1 MGMSVRLGRRRVCNV
16 SVAVGLLF
24 ASLLGA
30 VAVSIETAGVSVAQ
44 SAQTRID
51 VQGNRRVEAD
61 TIRSY
66 FRVNGAERLDSA
78 KIDAALKALYATGL
92 FQDVR
97 ITPGNGRILV
107 SVVENPVVNKVAFEG
122 NHKVKD
128 EQLLAEIQT
137 KPRGTF
143 SRALVQGDVQRIV
156 DIYQHNGRYDVRVE
170 PKVIDLPNGRV
181 DLVYEI
187 YEGVK
192 TGVEKIIFVGNNAF
206 SDYRL
211 RDVIKTGVT
220 NWLSF
225 LKSNDM
231 FDADRIE
238 VDRDLLRRFYL
249 RNGFADVRIVSAVGE
264 YDPEGKGFV
273 ITFMIDEG
281 IQYHF
286 GAVNI
291 LSSVPTVPGESL
303 RYKLRV
309 EQGRVYNADA
319 IEKSVEEAA
328 IEVARMGYPFASV
341 RPRGERNVAARTVDV
356 TFVVEEGPRV
366 YVERI
371 NIRGNTRTRD
381 YVIRREFDIVEG
393 DPYNRAL
400 VDRAERRIKN
410 LGYFKTVKITT
421 EPGSAPDRI
430 IVVCDVE
437 EQSTGE
443 FSFAGGYSTSDGI
456 LGEISIG
463 ERNLMGTG
471 DIAKASVQYGQRS
484 RGFDLSFVEP
494 YLMGQRLAFGTDI
507 FFHQTTSS
515 LYLSYLS
522 KTYGGDLKLGIPI
535 TDNLSVQARW
545 TGYVQ
550 QISLPSISAN
560 CNNVNPNSSLGTFPD
575 PSHVGLIDPATGLP
589 FSAGA
594 LQQNC
599 WQDGEASIA
608 VQKELAQGAVFV
620 SAPGYTLA
628 YNTLDNNK
636 SPTQGLSIEFK
647 QDGAG
652 AGGDVRNIKTTLDV
666 RLYNEIFPD
675 IVGMVR
681 GQAGYATGWGGQDLR
696 MLDHF
701 QGGPNLV
708 RGFAPAG
715 FGPRDVT
722 QAVSGFCVTGANNA
736 GQVVPVS
743 GGNFGCGENDALG
756 GSMYWAATVE
766 FQTPVPFAPKDFGM
780 KLAWFADA
788 GQLVDYVG
796 PTSWAGAN
804 GGAGGSL
811 VNSGNGNIRSSVG
824 MGLLW
829 DSPFGPLRFD
839 LAYALTKEPYDH
851 TQIFRFGG
859 GTRF

>member
-1 MGMSVRLGRRRVCNV
+1 MS
-16 SVAVGLLF
+16 LF
-24 ASLLGA
+24 GS
-30 VAVSIETAGVSVAQ
+30 VAVSIGTAQVSVAQ

-51 VQGNRRVEAD
+51 VEGNRRVEAD

-66 FRVNGAERLDSA
+66 FRVGGSERLDSA
-78 KIDAALKALYATGL
+78 KVDAALKALYATGL

-107 SVVENPVVNKVAFEG
+107 TVVENPVVNRVAFEG
-122 NHKVKD
+122 NHKIKD
-128 EQLLAEIQT
+128 EQLLAEVQT

-156 DIYQHNGRYDVRVE
+156 DIYQHNGRYDVTVT
-170 PKVIDLPNGRV
+170 PKVVDLPNGRV

-187 YEGVK
+187 NEGAK
-192 TGVEKIIFVGNNAF
+192 TGVEKIVFIGNSAF

-211 RDVIKTGVT
+211 KDVIKTGVT

-231 FDADRIE
+231 YDADRIE

-264 YDPEGKGFV
+264 YDPAGKGFV
-273 ITFMIDEG
+273 ISFTIDEG
-281 IQYHF
+281 AQYHF
-286 GAVNI
+286 GAVKI
-291 LSSVPTVPGESL
+291 QSTVPAVNGEAL

-309 EQGRVYNADA
+309 EPGRVYNADA
-319 IEKSVEEAA
+319 VEKSVEEAT

-341 RPRGERNVAARTVDV
+341 RPRGERNIAARTVDIA
-356 TFVVEEGPRV
+356 FVVEEGPRV

-371 NIRGNTRTRD
+371 NIRNNTRTRD

-410 LGYFKTVKITT
+410 LGYFKTVKVTT

-430 IVVCDVE
+430 IINCDVE

-443 FSFAGGYSTSDGI
+443 FSFAGGYSTSDGVI
-456 LGEISIG
+456 GEVSIG

-471 DIAKASVQYGQRS
+471 DIAKASVQYGQYS
-484 RGFDLSFVEP
+484 RGFNLSFVEP
-494 YLMGQRLAFGTDI
+494 YLFSQRLAFGTDI
-507 FFHQTTSS
+507 FFKQTTGS
-515 LYLSYLS
+515 LYLSYLQ
-522 KTYGGDLKLGIPI
+522 KTMGGDVKFGIPI
-535 TDNLSVQARW
+535 TENLSTQARY
-545 TGYVQ
+545 TAYRQ
-550 QISLPSISAN
+550 EISLPSQLDN
-560 CNNVNPNSSLGTFPD
+560 CNNVSPNSNLGLFPD
-575 PSHVGLIDPATGLP
+575 VQHQGMIDPATLAP
-589 FSAGA
+589 FTT
-594 LQQNC
+594 NC
-599 WQDGEASIA
+599 FADGEASLA
-608 VQKELAQGAVFV
+608 VRKELAQGPVLV
-620 SAPGYTLA
+620 SAIGYTLA

-636 SPTQGLSIEFK
+636 SPNNGLMIELK

-652 AGGDVRNIKTTLDV
+652 AGGDVRNVKTTLDA

-675 IVGMVR
+675 VVAMVR
-681 GQAGYATGWGGQDLR
+681 GQGGWATGWGGQDLR

-701 QGGPNLV
+701 QGGPNMV

-722 QAVSGFCVTGANNA
+722 QALQICHDIGSN
-736 GQVVPVS
+736 
-743 GGNFGCGENDALG
+743 CGLNDALG

-766 FQTPVPFAPKDFGM
+766 VLTPVPFAPKDLGVR
-780 KLAWFADA
+780 LAWFADA
-788 GQLVDYVG
+788 GQLLNYVG
-796 PTSWAGAN
+796 PTSWAQTGET
-804 GGAGGSL
+804 L
-811 VNSGNGNIRSSVG
+811 VNSGNGNLRSSVG

>member
-1 MGMSVRLGRRRVCNV
+1 MRLGRGRLAII
-16 SVAVGLLF
+16 SVAAGLLCAGLF
-24 ASLLGA
+24 GSI
-30 VAVSIETAGVSVAQ
+30 AVSIGTAGVGVAQ

-51 VQGNRRVEAD
+51 VEGNRRVEAD

-66 FRVNGAERLDSA
+66 FRVGGSERLDSA
-78 KIDAALKALYATGL
+78 KIDAALKALYGTGL

-107 SVVENPVVNKVAFEG
+107 SVVENPVINRVAFEG
-122 NHKVKD
+122 NKKVKD
-128 EQLLAEIQT
+128 EQLAAEVQS
-137 KPRGTF
+137 KARGTF
-143 SRALVQGDVQRIV
+143 SRAVVQNDVQRIV
-156 DIYQHNGRYDVRVE
+156 EIYQHNGRYDVRVE

-181 DLVYEI
+181 DLVFEVN
-187 YEGVK
+187 EGVK
-192 TGVEKIIFVGNNAF
+192 TGVESIVFIGNKAY

-225 LKSNDM
+225 LKSNDVY
-231 FDADRIE
+231 DADRIE

-264 YDPEGKGFV
+264 YDPAKKGF
-273 ITFMIDEG
+273 IISFTIDEG

-291 LSSVPTVPGESL
+291 QSAVPTVPPESL

-309 EQGRVYNADA
+309 ESGRVYNADA
-319 IEKSVEEAA
+319 IEKSVEEAT
-328 IEVARMGYPFASV
+328 IEVARRGYPFAAV
-341 RPRGERNVAARTVDV
+341 RPRGERNVANRTVDV
-356 TFVVEEGPRV
+356 TFVVDEGPRT
-366 YVERI
+366 YIERI

-410 LGYFKTVKITT
+410 LGYFKTVKITN
-421 EPGSAPDRI
+421 EPGSAPDRTI
-430 IVVCDVE
+430 INCEVE

-443 FSFAGGYSTSDGI
+443 FSFAGGYSTSDGVI
-456 LGEISIG
+456 GEISLG

-471 DIAKASVQYGQRS
+471 DLAKVSLQYGQRA
-484 RGFDLSFVEP
+484 RGVDLSFVEP
-494 YLMGQRLAFGTDI
+494 YLFGQRLAFGWDA
-507 FFHQTTSS
+507 FYKQTTSS
-515 LYLSYLS
+515 TYLSYLS
-522 KTYGGDLKLGIPI
+522 KTIGGDLKLGIPI
-535 TDNLSVQARW
+535 TENISSQVRYTAYRQE
-545 TGYVQ
+545 
-550 QISLPSISAN
+550 ISLPSQLNN
-560 CNNVNPNSSLGTFPD
+560 CNNLHPDGVNTFPD
-575 PSHVGLIDPATGLP
+575 ALHMNQVDPADPNGGTFAQQTGL
-589 FSAGA
+589 
-594 LQQNC
+594 QNC
-599 WQDGEASIA
+599 FQDGEASLA
-608 VQKELAQGAVFV
+608 VRKELSQGPVFV
-620 SAPGYTLA
+620 SSLGYTLA
-628 YNTLDNNK
+628 YNTLDNNRN
-636 SPTQGLSIEFK
+636 PTNGLLVEFK

-652 AGGDVRNIKTTLDV
+652 AGGDVRFLKSTVDA

-675 IVGMVR
+675 VVGLVR
-681 GQAGYATGWGGQDLR
+681 GQGGYATGWGGEGLR

-701 QGGPNLV
+701 QGGPNMV

-722 QAVSGFCVTGANNA
+722 QWAQLCPTATIGA
-736 GQVVPVS
+736 
-743 GGNFGCGENDALG
+743 CGTNDALG
-756 GSMYWAATVE
+756 GSLYWAATVE
-766 FQTPVPFAPKDFGM
+766 FQTPMFFAPKDFGM
-780 KLAWFADA
+780 KIALFADA
-788 GQLVDYVG
+788 GQLLNYVG
-796 PTSWAGAN
+796 PTSWAQTGETLT
-804 GGAGGSL
+804 ST
-811 VNSGNGNIRSSVG
+811 GNGNIRSSVG
-824 MGLLW
+824 VGLIW

>member
-1 MGMSVRLGRRRVCNV
+1 MGMSVRFWWGRVRYG
-16 SVAVGLLF
+16 SVAAGLLIL
-24 ASLLGA
+24 ASLLGS
-30 VAVSIETAGVSVAQ
+30 VAISIGTAGVSAAQ
-44 SAQTRID
+44 SVQTHID
-51 VQGNRRVEAD
+51 VAGNRRVEAD

-66 FRVNGAERLDSA
+66 FRTGGTEHLDSA
-78 KIDAALKALYATGL
+78 KIDAALKALYGTGL

-107 SVVENPVVNKVAFEG
+107 TVVENPVINKVAFEG

-128 EQLLAEIQT
+128 EQLAGEVQS

-143 SRALVQGDVQRIV
+143 SRALVQNDTQRIYE
-156 DIYQHNGRYDVRVE
+156 IYQRNGRYDVQVV

-181 DLVYEI
+181 DLVFEI
-187 YEGVK
+187 NEGAK

-211 RDVIKTGVT
+211 KDVIKTSVT

-225 LKSNDM
+225 LKSSDIY
-231 FDADRIE
+231 DADRVE

-264 YDPEGKGFV
+264 YNPEGKGFV
-273 ITFMIDEG
+273 ITYTIDEG
-281 IQYHF
+281 QQYHF

-291 LSSVPTVPGESL
+291 QSSVPSVPGESL

-309 EQGRVYNADA
+309 DSGRVYNADA
-319 IEKSVEEAA
+319 IEKSVEETT
-328 IEVARMGYPFASV
+328 IEVARRGYPFATV
-341 RPRGERNVAARTVDV
+341 RPRGERNVATRTVDV
-356 TFVVEEGPRV
+356 TFIVDEGQHT
-366 YVERI
+366 YIERI
-371 NIRGNTRTRD
+371 NVRGNTRTRD

-430 IVVCDVE
+430 VINCDVE

-456 LGEISIG
+456 IGEVSIG

-471 DIAKASVQYGQRS
+471 DIAKASIQYGQRS

-494 YLMGQRLAFGTDI
+494 YLMGQRLALGLDV

-515 LYLSYLS
+515 TYLSYLS
-522 KTYGGDLKLGIPI
+522 KTYGGDIKLGIPI
-535 TDNLSVQARW
+535 MENLSAQVRY
-545 TGYVQ
+545 TGYGQ
-550 QISLPSISAN
+550 QISLPSIWNN
-560 CNNVNPNSSLGTFPD
+560 CNNINPDFVNTFPD
-575 PSHVGLIDPATGLP
+575 AAHAPATNP
-589 FSAGA
+589 SAQAAA
-594 LQQNC
+594 LGITQVNC
-599 WQDGEASIA
+599 FQDGEASLA
-608 VQKELAQGAVFV
+608 VRKELAQGAVFV
-620 SAPGYTLA
+620 SAPGYTIA

-636 SPTQGLSIEFK
+636 SPTEGLIIELK
-647 QDGAG
+647 QDVAG
-652 AGGDVRNIKTTLDV
+652 AGGDVRNVKSTIDA
-666 RLYNEIFPD
+666 RLYHEIYPD
-675 IVGMVR
+675 IVGILR
-681 GQAGYATGWGGQDLR
+681 GQAGYAVGWGGQDLR

-722 QAVSGFCVTGANNA
+722 QAV
-736 GQVVPVS
+736 QL
-743 GGNFGCGENDALG
+743 CGSISSNCGMNDALG
-756 GSMYWAATVE
+756 GSMYWAASTE
-766 FQTPVPFAPKDFGM
+766 IQTPMPFAPKDFGM

-788 GQLVDYVG
+788 GQLMNYVG
-796 PTSWAGAN
+796 PTSWAQTGET
-804 GGAGGSL
+804 L
-811 VNSGNGNIRSSVG
+811 INSGNGGIRSSVG
-824 MGLLW
+824 MGLIW

-839 LAYALTKEPYDH
+839 LAYALTKEAYDH

-859 GTRF
+859 GGRF

>member
-1 MGMSVRLGRRRVCNV
+1 MGMSVRLGRGRVRNV
-16 SVAVGLLF
+16 SVAVGLLI
-24 ASLLGA
+24 ASLIGS
-30 VAVSIETAGVSVAQ
+30 VAVSIGTAGVSVAQ

-51 VQGNRRVEAD
+51 IQGNRRVEAD

-78 KIDAALKALYATGL
+78 KIDSALKALYATGL

-97 ITPGNGRILV
+97 ITPSNGRILV
-107 SVVENPVVNKVAFEG
+107 TVVENPVINKIAFEG

-128 EQLLAEIQT
+128 EQLNTEIQS

-156 DIYQHNGRYDVRVE
+156 DIYQHNGRYDVQVA

-181 DLVYEI
+181 DLVFEI
-187 YEGVK
+187 NEGGK
-192 TGVEKIIFVGNNAF
+192 TGVEKIVFVGNNAF

-211 RDVIKTGVT
+211 KDVIKTGVT

-225 LKSNDM
+225 LKSNDI

-264 YDPEGKGFV
+264 YNPESKGFI
-273 ITFMIDEG
+273 ITFVIDEG
-281 IQYHF
+281 PQYHF

-291 LSSVPTVPGESL
+291 VSSVPSVPGEAL

-309 EQGRVYNADA
+309 ESGRVYNADA
-319 IEKSVEEAA
+319 IEKSVEDAT

-341 RPRGERNVAARTVDV
+341 HPRGERNPAARTVDV
-356 TFVVEEGPRV
+356 TFVVEEGSRV
-366 YVERI
+366 YIERI

-421 EPGSAPDRI
+421 DPGSAPDRI
-430 IVVCDVE
+430 ILNCDVE

-456 LGEISIG
+456 MGEVSIG

-471 DIAKASVQYGQRS
+471 DIAKASIQYGQYS

-494 YLMGQRLAFGTDI
+494 YLFGQRLAFGTDV

-515 LYLSYLS
+515 TYLSYLS
-522 KTYGGDLKLGIPI
+522 KTYGGDIKFGVPI
-535 TDNLSVQARW
+535 NDNISVQARW

-550 QISLPSISAN
+550 QISLPSVSAN
-560 CNNVNPNSSLGTFPD
+560 CNNVNPDFATTFPT
-575 PSHVGLIDPATGLP
+575 PNTPITSLSQNSQNTFKGLA
-589 FSAGA
+589 AGA
-594 LQQNC
+594 QTDC
-599 WQDGEASIA
+599 FADGEASIA
-608 VQKELAQGAVFV
+608 VQKELAEGAKFI
-620 SAPGYTLA
+620 SAPGYTLS

-636 SPTQGLSIEFK
+636 SPTHGLIFEFK
-647 QDGAG
+647 QDLAG
-652 AGGDVRNIKTTLDV
+652 AGGDVRNLKTTADL

-675 IVGMVR
+675 IVGMFR
-681 GQAGYATGWGGQDLR
+681 AQGGYATGWGGQDLR

-715 FGPRDVT
+715 FGPRDIT
-722 QAVSGFCVTGANNA
+722 QAVLCGQTVA
-736 GQVVPVS
+736 GTTVS
-743 GGNFGCGENDALG
+743 PACTNVQTDALG
-756 GSMYWAATVE
+756 GSLYWASTVE
-766 FQTPVPFAPKDFGM
+766 LQTPVPFAPKDFGM

-788 GQLVDYVG
+788 GQLLDYVG
-796 PTSWAGAN
+796 PTSWAGATPGFQN
-804 GGAGGSL
+804 L
-811 VNSGNGNIRSSVG
+811 VSSGNGGVRSSVG

-839 LAYALTKEPYDH
+839 LAYALTKDPYDK
-851 TQIFRFGG
+851 TQLFRFGG
-859 GTRF
+859 GGKF

>member
-1 MGMSVRLGRRRVCNV
+1 VRDV
-16 SVAVGLLF
+16 SVAVGFIL
-24 ASLLGA
+24 ASLLGS
-30 VAVSIETAGVSVAQ
+30 VAVSIGTAGVSIAQ
-44 SAQTRID
+44 SAQTHID
-51 VQGNRRVEAD
+51 IQGNRRVEAD

-66 FRVNGAERLDSA
+66 FRANGAERLDSA
-78 KIDAALKALYATGL
+78 KIDSALKALYATGL

-107 SVVENPVVNKVAFEG
+107 TVVENPVVNKVAFEG

-128 EQLLAEIQT
+128 EQLQSEVQT
-137 KPRGTF
+137 KARGTF

-156 DIYQHNGRYDVRVE
+156 DIYQHNGRYDVQVI

-187 YEGVK
+187 NEGAK
-192 TGVEKIIFVGNNAF
+192 TGVEKIVFVGNQAF

-211 RDVIKTGVT
+211 KDVIKTGVT

-225 LKSNDM
+225 LKSNDI
-231 FDADRIE
+231 FDVDRIE

-264 YDPEGKGFV
+264 YDPSGKGFV
-273 ITFMIDEG
+273 VTFTIDEG
-281 IQYHF
+281 QQYHF

-291 LSSVPTVPGESL
+291 VSSVPAVAGEAL

-309 EQGRVYNADA
+309 ESGRVYNADA
-319 IEKSVEEAA
+319 IEKSVEETT

-341 RPRGERNVAARTVDV
+341 RPRGERNVAARTVDI
-356 TFVVEEGPRV
+356 TFVVEEGQRV

-371 NIRGNTRTRD
+371 NIVGNTRTRD

-430 IVVCDVE
+430 IVNCTVE

-443 FSFAGGYSTSDGI
+443 FSFSGGYSTSDGI
-456 LGEISIG
+456 IGEVSVG

-471 DIAKASVQYGQRS
+471 DIAKASVQYGQYT

-494 YLMGQRLAFGTDI
+494 YMFGQRLAMGTDL
-507 FFHQTTSS
+507 FFHQTTAST
-515 LYLSYLS
+515 YLSYLS
-522 KTYGGDLKLGIPI
+522 KTYGGDIKFGIPI
-535 TDNLSVQARW
+535 SDNFSAQARY

-550 QISLPSISAN
+550 QISLPAN
-560 CNNVNPNSSLGTFPD
+560 LNNCVVPGQTPDFVNTFPTPD
-575 PSHVGLIDPATGLP
+575 KAPAALTP
-589 FSAGA
+589 AQSAAQIAAGGSGT
-594 LQQNC
+594 QTDC
-599 WQDGEASIA
+599 WADGEASIA
-608 VQKELAQGAVFV
+608 VKKELAQGAVFV
-620 SAPGYTLA
+620 SAPGYTLS
-628 YNTLDNNK
+628 YNTLDNNRA
-636 SPTQGLSIEFK
+636 PTNGLIVELK
-647 QDGAG
+647 QDMAG
-652 AGGDVRNIKTTLDV
+652 AGGDVRNLKTTMDA

-681 GQAGYATGWGGQDLR
+681 LQGGYAMGWGGQDLR

-715 FGPRDVT
+715 FGPRDIT
-722 QAVSGFCVTGANNA
+722 QIVVCNQLGAGHCTNA
-736 GQVVPVS
+736 
-743 GGNFGCGENDALG
+743 EADALG
-756 GSMYWAATVE
+756 GSMYWAASTE
-766 FQTPVPFAPKDFGM
+766 FQTPMPFAPKDFGM

-788 GQLVDYVG
+788 GQLLDYVG
-796 PTSWAGAN
+796 PTSYLGQT
-804 GGAGGSL
+804 L
-811 VNSGNGNIRSSVG
+811 INSGNGMIRSSVG

-839 LAYALTKEPYDH
+839 LAYALTKDQYDH

-859 GTRF
+859 GTKF

>member
-1 MGMSVRLGRRRVCNV
+1 MGMSFRLGRGRLANI
-16 SVAVGLLF
+16 SVAAGLLC
-24 ASLLGA
+24 ASLFGSI
-30 VAVSIETAGVSVAQ
+30 AVSIGAAQVSVAQ
-44 SAQTRID
+44 AQTRID
-51 VQGNRRVEAD
+51 VEGNRRVEAD

-66 FRVNGAERLDSA
+66 FRVGGSERLDSA

-107 SVVENPVVNKVAFEG
+107 SVVENPVINRVAFEG
-122 NHKVKD
+122 NKKVKD
-128 EQLLAEIQT
+128 EQLAAEVQS
-137 KPRGTF
+137 KARGTF
-143 SRALVQGDVQRIV
+143 SRAIVQNDVQRIIE
-156 DIYQHNGRYDVRVE
+156 IYQHSGRYDVRVD

-181 DLVYEI
+181 DLVFEVN
-187 YEGVK
+187 EGAK
-192 TGVEKIIFVGNNAF
+192 TGVDSIVFVGNKAF

-211 RDVIKTGVT
+211 RDVIKTSVS

-225 LKSNDM
+225 LKSTDVY
-231 FDADRIE
+231 DADRIE

-264 YDPEGKGFV
+264 YDPEKKGFI

-291 LSSVPTVPGESL
+291 QSSVPSVPGESL

-309 EQGRVYNADA
+309 ESGRVYNADA
-319 IEKSVEEAA
+319 IEKSVEEAT
-328 IEVARMGYPFASV
+328 IEVARRGYPFAAV
-341 RPRGERNVAARTVDV
+341 RPRGERNVEARTVDV
-356 TFVVEEGPRV
+356 TFVVDEGSRT
-366 YVERI
+366 YIERI

-410 LGYFKTVKITT
+410 LGYFKTVKITN
-421 EPGSAPDRI
+421 EPGSAPDRVI
-430 IVVCDVE
+430 INCEVE

-443 FSFAGGYSTSDGI
+443 FSFAGGYSTSDGVI
-456 LGEISIG
+456 GEISLG

-471 DIAKASVQYGQRS
+471 DLAKVSVQYGQYA
-484 RGFDLSFVEP
+484 RGVDLSFVEP
-494 YLMGQRLAFGTDI
+494 YLFGQRLAFGWDAFWKERLATP
-507 FFHQTTSS
+507 
-515 LYLSYLS
+515 YLSYGS
-522 KTYGGDLKLGIPI
+522 KTIGGDLKFGIPI
-535 TDNLSVQARW
+535 TENLSSQLRYTGYRQEITLPFQLNNCDNLH
-545 TGYVQ
+545 
-550 QISLPSISAN
+550 
-560 CNNVNPNSSLGTFPD
+560 PNSALGTFPEFGAAQNQVD
-575 PSHVGLIDPATGLP
+575 PGAATPGTTFAQEGL
-589 FSAGA
+589 
-594 LQQNC
+594 NC
-599 WQDGEASIA
+599 FADGEASLA
-608 VQKELAQGAVFV
+608 VRKELAGGPVFV
-620 SAPGYTLA
+620 SSLGYTLA
-628 YNTLDNNK
+628 YNTLDNNRN
-636 SPTQGLSIEFK
+636 PTNGLVVELK
-647 QDGAG
+647 QDGSG
-652 AGGDVRNIKTTLDV
+652 AGGDVRFVKSTLDV

-681 GQAGYATGWGGQDLR
+681 GQGGYATGWGGEGLR

-722 QAVSGFCVTGANNA
+722 QAVLICGS
-736 GQVVPVS
+736 QS
-743 GGNFGCGENDALG
+743 SGCGTNDALG
-756 GSMYWAATVE
+756 GSLYWAATVE
-766 FQTPVPFAPKDFGM
+766 FQTPMPFAPKDFGM

-788 GQLVDYVG
+788 GQLLNYVG
-796 PTSWAGAN
+796 PTSWAQTN
-804 GGAGGSL
+804 ETLIEST
-811 VNSGNGNIRSSVG
+811 GNNIRSSVG
-824 MGLLW
+824 VGLIW